1 MDILLL
7 IVGLGLILAGANFLT
22 DGSAAVAQRFRV
34 PEFIIGLTIVAVG
47 TSTPELV
54 VSVLSAAAGNSDV
67 AIGNVVGS
75 NLFNVF
81 LILGVCALIRPLPLT
96 RSNIRR
102 DIPFGMA
109 ASLILLAVTSDRLIC
124 AGAADRIGRIDG
136 IVMVALYIALMWF
149 TIRTTKRPEAVP
161 ADAGAKK
168 PAALWLAVVMI
179 AGGLAGLIFGGDMF
193 LKSATEIARR
203 LGISESVIAITLV
216 AGGTSLPELASSV
229 VSLLKGKSE
238 MALGNVIGS
247 NIANILLILGVSAT
261 IRPLT
266 MGGITTTDILMVV
279 LSSLLLADGVHLPQE
294 ADRPLGGRDLPDD
307 IRRLYLVSDTLT
319 DRYTGKTC
327 RLPAAF
333 AHKTNPCRG
342 RDFSRLPVQIA
353 VDQPRHGIVAQRGG
367 RHGGEI
373 HRGKDLEAV
382 EHGMQR
388 LVRELVFRHC
398 NAPQQTPFDATQ
410 HGSELFRIG

>member
-67 AIGNVVGS
+67 VGS
-75 NLFNVF
+75 NLFTVF
-81 LILGVCALIRPLPLT
+81 LTLGVCALIRPLPLT

-136 IVMVALYIALMWF
+136 IVMVALYIALMRF

-279 LSSLLLADGVHLPQE
+279 LSSLLLLLTAFTFRRKQI
-294 ADRPLGGRDLPDD
+294 DRWEGAIFLMIYVAYIWYL
-307 IRRLYLVSDTLT
+307 IR
-319 DRYTGKTC
+319 
-327 RLPAAF
+327 
-333 AHKTNPCRG
+333 
-342 RDFSRLPVQIA
+342 
-353 VDQPRHGIVAQRGG
+353 
-367 RHGGEI
+367 
-373 HRGKDLEAV
+373 
-382 EHGMQR
+382 
-388 LVRELVFRHC
+388 
-398 NAPQQTPFDATQ
+398 
-410 HGSELFRIG
+410 